1 MKSIQ
6 IELKADEISD
16 LEHLYHQT
24 KDIRTRTRVQIIL
37 LNGEQGMVSSAI
49 ASIVRMN
56 DVSVQ
61 RILHRYQSKGL
72 QGLED
77 EPRSGRPQKMTE
89 AYLEKLLAT
98 VRRRPRA
105 LGLDYSIWTLDYLR
119 DYMAKHTGMVLSRET
134 IRRHLKE
141 KGITFSRP
149 QHKISSPDPDYEV
162 KKKRSK
168 KQETN

>member
-61 RILHRYQSKGL
+61 RILHR
-72 QGLED
+72 
-77 EPRSGRPQKMTE
+77 
-89 AYLEKLLAT
+89 
-98 VRRRPRA
+98 
-105 LGLDYSIWTLDYLR
+105 
-119 DYMAKHTGMVLSRET
+119 
-134 IRRHLKE
+134 
-141 KGITFSRP
+141 
-149 QHKISSPDPDYEV
+149 
-162 KKKRSK
+162 
-168 KQETN
+168 